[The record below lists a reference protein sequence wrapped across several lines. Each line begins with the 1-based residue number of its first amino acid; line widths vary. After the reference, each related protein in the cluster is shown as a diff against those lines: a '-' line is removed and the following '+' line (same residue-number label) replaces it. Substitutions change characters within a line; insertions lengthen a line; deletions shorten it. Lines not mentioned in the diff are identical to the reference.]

1 MAHTSEEIP
10 LPGGVT
16 IDFDKLQKA
25 AKAGKD
31 PAECVKEATE
41 KYAPVEV
48 KPDDET
54 ETETEKSDASGAATT
69 EKE

>member
-41 KYAPVEV
+41 KYAPKEV
-48 KPDDET
+48 APDEDEPET
-54 ETETEKSDASGAATT
+54 ETSTAKGAATT